1 MKHLLDG
8 RRRALIKLELRERKT
23 FMQKVVR
30 EAKRLHDSN
39 EFQSFF
45 GVCIM
50 LSFIISL
57 VKAEM
62 VRVF

>member
-1 MKHLLDG
+1 MLDG
-8 RRRALIKLELRERKT
+8 RRRALIKLELRERRT
-23 FMQKVVR
+23 LMQKVVR
-30 EAKRLHDSN
+30 EAKRMHDSN

-62 VRVF
+62 VCAF

>member
-1 MKHLLDG
+1 
-8 RRRALIKLELRERKT
+8 
-23 FMQKVVR
+23 MQKVVR

-62 VRVF
+62 VCAF